1 MIFLVIILL
10 LIDQVTKLIVAL
22 KLQINQSITIIP
34 RHLKITSIRNKGA
47 TNGILEGERSLLI
60 IISLIATFI
69 FSYLLITEKSSTIA
83 LIFIVSGTVGNLIDR
98 IFRGEV
104 IDFIAIKCFNY
115 EFPIF
120 NFADFYLLLGMI
132 IFLFYEII

>member
-22 KLQINQSITIIP
+22 KLQLNQSITIIP

-47 TNGILEGERSLLI
+47 ANGILEGERSLLI

-104 IDFIAIKCFNY
+104 IDFIAIKCFN
-115 EFPIF
+115 
-120 NFADFYLLLGMI
+120 
-132 IFLFYEII
+132 